1 LPKIAP
7 GHELSSRGPSSWG
20 TSSFVSH
27 GGSISLSRYG
37 QRSLQNNT
45 YSRQINA
52 IRLSTT
58 FWPHLEYTE
67 RRALFV
73 LDSYSTVQS
82 RGHTCGCRRRRRRSH
97 GKTCLRKRC
106 SASQAFNDPNTN
118 IYFVRAYISTAKST
132 THACHPNTSDVFP
145 MPLLPVETTTPPRPP
160 SLAFP
165 RRYMLSSC
173 AAPGFRGMLEPCKFC
188 SEHSNRCIG

>member
-1 LPKIAP
+1 L
-7 GHELSSRGPSSWG
+7 
-20 TSSFVSH
+20 
-27 GGSISLSRYG
+27 LSRYR

-58 FWPHLEYTE
+58 FWPPLEYTE

-82 RGHTCGCRRRRRRSH
+82 RGHTCGCRRRRSH

-106 SASQAFNDPNTN
+106 AASQAFDDPNTN
-118 IYFVRAYISTAKST
+118 IYFVRAYVSTAKST
-132 THACHPNTSDVFP
+132 PLTPATLALPTSSQCLSCGSRQQLHRAHLP
-145 MPLLPVETTTPPRPP
+145 WPSREGTCCLHMPDLG
-160 SLAFP
+160 SAG
-165 RRYMLSSC
+165 C
-173 AAPGFRGMLEPCKFC
+173 
-188 SEHSNRCIG
+188 

>member
-1 LPKIAP
+1 L
-7 GHELSSRGPSSWG
+7 
-20 TSSFVSH
+20 
-27 GGSISLSRYG
+27 LSRYR

-58 FWPHLEYTE
+58 FWPPLEYTE

-106 SASQAFNDPNTN
+106 AASQAFDDPNTN

-145 MPLLPVETTTPPRPP
+145 MPLLPVETTTPPAPT
-160 SLAFP
+160 FP
-165 RRYMLSSC
+165 GLPVKVHAVFMCKTWVPRDARTMQIL
-173 AAPGFRGMLEPCKFC
+173 FRTFK
-188 SEHSNRCIG
+188 